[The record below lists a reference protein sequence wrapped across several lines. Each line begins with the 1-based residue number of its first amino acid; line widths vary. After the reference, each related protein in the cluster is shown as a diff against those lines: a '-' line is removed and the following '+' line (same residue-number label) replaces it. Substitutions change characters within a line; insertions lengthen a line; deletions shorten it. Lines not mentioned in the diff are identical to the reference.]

1 MPAAF
6 ADRLAAGRTLGRELA
21 AAYAGWPQ
29 AIVLG
34 LPRGGVPVAFEV
46 AKALQ
51 LPLDICLVR
60 KLGAPG
66 REELAMGAIASG
78 NVRIL
83 NPDILAWLE
92 IPDVIL
98 EKIVLREQRELQR
111 RERAYRGD
119 RPQPNLQERTVI
131 LVDDGIAT
139 GATVRAA
146 IAAVRQRGAKRIIV
160 AVPVAAR
167 SVCAQLRLEVEA
179 LVCLLA
185 LENLSAVG
193 YWYEDF
199 TQTSD
204 AEVCRLLAAARP
216 CARATHT

>member
-1 MPAAF
+1 MHAAF
-6 ADRLAAGRTLGRELA
+6 ANRLAAGRKLGQALA
-21 AAYAGWPQ
+21 AYDDWPG

-51 LPLDICLVR
+51 RPLDICLVR

-66 REELAMGAIASG
+66 QEELAMGAIASG

-83 NPDILAWLE
+83 NPDILQWLE
-92 IPDVIL
+92 IPAAIL
-98 EKIVLREQRELQR
+98 EKVVRREQKELHR
-111 RERAYRGD
+111 REQHYRGD
-119 RPQPNLQERTVI
+119 LPQLNLQGRTVI

-146 IAAVRQRGAKRIIV
+146 IAAVRKRGAARVIV
-160 AVPVAAR
+160 ATPVAAQ
-167 SVCAQLRLEVEA
+167 SVCAEVQREVEA
-179 LVCLLA
+179 LVCLLTPET
-185 LENLSAVG
+185 LNAVG

-204 AEVCRLLAAARP
+204 GEVRHLLAAAKP
-216 CARATHT
+216 FAWAAPF